1 MNLVTILA
9 AVGLTVASA
18 ASSFAGQSQW
28 WNSPGVQRD
37 LSLTKEQV
45 AKINAI
51 FRSDLPERRRIAG
64 EQEQLERR
72 LEAML
77 CTDDADDATALLLV
91 DQVVTKQAERH
102 VRRTQMLVRM
112 YRVLTAT
119 QREALRHKI
128 FSAVVPP
135 VRHPSC

>member
-1 MNLVTILA
+1 MVLA

-18 ASSFAGQSQW
+18 VSSFAGQSQW

-37 LSLTKEQV
+37 LALTNEQV
-45 AKINAI
+45 AKIDAL
-51 FRSDLPERRRIAG
+51 FRSDLSERRRIAG
-64 EQEQLERR
+64 EQEKLERR
-72 LEAML
+72 LEAMM
-77 CTDDADDATALLLV
+77 CTGDADDATALLLV
-91 DQVVTKQAERH
+91 DQGVAKQAERH

-112 YRVLTAT
+112 YRVLTAR
-119 QREALRHKI
+119 QREALRHTI